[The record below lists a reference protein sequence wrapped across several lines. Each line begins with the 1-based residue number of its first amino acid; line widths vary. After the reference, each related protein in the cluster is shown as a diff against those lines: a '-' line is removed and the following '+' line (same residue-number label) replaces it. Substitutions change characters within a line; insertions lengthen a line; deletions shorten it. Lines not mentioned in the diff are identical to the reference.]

1 MIISTNFR
9 SDFLLVFLLISTLL
23 GMAIMNIASFVFS
36 IIVLFLIVKNKDFK
50 YFKQSWLMILGLFYF
65 LVLLSTFVSE
75 YRNDLILKNLGLIR
89 FIILALCVQYC
100 LKKYQNEKLFLYTT
114 VIITLFLAVDSFV
127 QYLFGVNLFGNNI
140 SDDHITR
147 RRLTSIFGDEQ
158 IVGSYLIKFIGVG
171 LIGSFLLS
179 NKNQLITFIYYA
191 FIGFIILIS
200 QERMAFML
208 LLFQLFLIFC
218 FFLYQKKFK
227 QILSIGLMF
236 CILSIIVF
244 NSDTS
249 LKYRYLS
256 IFTNSSGIA
265 AVDLDEEN
273 MPINTVRSLSE
284 IKISKIKF
292 EDSMWGAHYLTA
304 LQIFKN
310 NFYLGSGPRSF
321 RYECSKKKY
330 ENLDINYIKKRCSTH
345 PHNYYLEILSEI
357 GILGFISFSLILILF
372 YFKEIKYYLQKRDLR
387 HFCGLLSI
395 FVNLWPI
402 ASTGSIY
409 SSFNGTILWI
419 TIGYVLSFS
428 YKS

>member
-36 IIVLFLIVKNKDFK
+36 IIVLFLIIKNKDFK
-50 YFKQSWLMILGLFYF
+50 YFKQSWLLILGLFYF

-179 NKNQLITFIYYA
+179 NKNQLITFMYYA
-191 FIGFIILIS
+191 FIGFIIL
-200 QERMAFML
+200 
-208 LLFQLFLIFC
+208 
-218 FFLYQKKFK
+218 
-227 QILSIGLMF
+227 
-236 CILSIIVF
+236 V
-244 NSDTS
+244 
-249 LKYRYLS
+249 
-256 IFTNSSGIA
+256 
-265 AVDLDEEN
+265 
-273 MPINTVRSLSE
+273 
-284 IKISKIKF
+284 
-292 EDSMWGAHYLTA
+292 
-304 LQIFKN
+304 
-310 NFYLGSGPRSF
+310 
-321 RYECSKKKY
+321 SKKEWLLY
-330 ENLDINYIKKRCSTH
+330 
-345 PHNYYLEILSEI
+345 
-357 GILGFISFSLILILF
+357 FF
-372 YFKEIKYYLQKRDLR
+372 YFNY
-387 HFCGLLSI
+387 F
-395 FVNLWPI
+395 
-402 ASTGSIY
+402 
-409 SSFNGTILWI
+409 
-419 TIGYVLSFS
+419 
-428 YKS
+428 

>member
-36 IIVLFLIVKNKDFK
+36 IIVLFLIIKNKDFK
-50 YFKQSWLMILGLFYF
+50 YFKQSWLLILGLFYF

-179 NKNQLITFIYYA
+179 NKNQLITFMYYA

-200 QERMAFML
+200 QERMAFIL

-218 FFLYQKKFK
+218 FLLYQKKLK

-387 HFCGLLSI
+387 HLCGLLSI

>member
-1 MIISTNFR
+1 M
-9 SDFLLVFLLISTLL
+9 
-23 GMAIMNIASFVFS
+23 
-36 IIVLFLIVKNKDFK
+36 
-50 YFKQSWLMILGLFYF
+50 
-65 LVLLSTFVSE
+65 STFVSE

-179 NKNQLITFIYYA
+179 NKNQLITFMYYA
-191 FIGFIILIS
+191 FIGFIILVS
-200 QERMAFML
+200 QERMAFIL

-218 FFLYQKKFK
+218 FFLYQNKFK

-265 AVDLDEEN
+265 
-273 MPINTVRSLSE
+273 
-284 IKISKIKF
+284 
-292 EDSMWGAHYLTA
+292 
-304 LQIFKN
+304 
-310 NFYLGSGPRSF
+310 
-321 RYECSKKKY
+321 
-330 ENLDINYIKKRCSTH
+330 
-345 PHNYYLEILSEI
+345 
-357 GILGFISFSLILILF
+357 
-372 YFKEIKYYLQKRDLR
+372 
-387 HFCGLLSI
+387 
-395 FVNLWPI
+395 
-402 ASTGSIY
+402 
-409 SSFNGTILWI
+409 LWI
-419 TIGYVLSFS
+419 
-428 YKS
+428 

>member
-1 MIISTNFR
+1 M
-9 SDFLLVFLLISTLL
+9 
-23 GMAIMNIASFVFS
+23 
-36 IIVLFLIVKNKDFK
+36 
-50 YFKQSWLMILGLFYF
+50 
-65 LVLLSTFVSE
+65 
-75 YRNDLILKNLGLIR
+75 
-89 FIILALCVQYC
+89 
-100 LKKYQNEKLFLYTT
+100 
-114 VIITLFLAVDSFV
+114 
-127 QYLFGVNLFGNNI
+127 
-140 SDDHITR
+140 
-147 RRLTSIFGDEQ
+147 
-158 IVGSYLIKFIGVG
+158 
-171 LIGSFLLS
+171 
-179 NKNQLITFIYYA
+179 YYA

-200 QERMAFML
+200 QERMAFIL

-218 FFLYQKKFK
+218 FFLYQNKFK

-372 YFKEIKYYLQKRDLR
+372 YFKEIK
-387 HFCGLLSI
+387 
-395 FVNLWPI
+395 
-402 ASTGSIY
+402 
-409 SSFNGTILWI
+409 ILFAKKGI
-419 TIGYVLSFS
+419 
-428 YKS
+428 

>member
-1 MIISTNFR
+1 MALDIRII
-9 SDFLLVFLLISTLL
+9 L
-23 GMAIMNIASFVFS
+23 
-36 IIVLFLIVKNKDFK
+36 
-50 YFKQSWLMILGLFYF
+50 F

-179 NKNQLITFIYYA
+179 NKNQLITFMYYA
-191 FIGFIILIS
+191 FIGFIILVS
-200 QERMAFML
+200 QERMAFIL

-218 FFLYQKKFK
+218 FFLYQNKFK

-387 HFCGLLSI
+387 HLCGLLSI
-395 FVNLWPI
+395 FVNL
-402 ASTGSIY
+402 
-409 SSFNGTILWI
+409 
-419 TIGYVLSFS
+419 
-428 YKS
+428 